1 MKTFM
6 IIANV
11 NGIDYLTKVDA
22 ESNAAAEHKVLD
34 LSYCGRHDYGVTACM
49 ACDAAAMRTDCFIMN
64 ALAATP
70 VDFEKLTQIIEAR
83 NAEIREHDEAEKR
96 VEQIE
101 KQMKEL
107 EKRLADAKAI
117 LAAK

>member
-1 MKTFM
+1 MKDFM

-11 NGIDYLTKVDA
+11 NGIDYLTKVQA
-22 ESNAAAEHKVLD
+22 TSNSMAEHTVLD

-49 ACDAAAMRTDCFIMN
+49 AYDAAAMRTDCFIMN

-96 VEQIE
+96 VKQIE
-101 KQMKEL
+101 KQMKAL
-107 EKRLADAKAI
+107 EKELANAKARLAK
-117 LAAK
+117 